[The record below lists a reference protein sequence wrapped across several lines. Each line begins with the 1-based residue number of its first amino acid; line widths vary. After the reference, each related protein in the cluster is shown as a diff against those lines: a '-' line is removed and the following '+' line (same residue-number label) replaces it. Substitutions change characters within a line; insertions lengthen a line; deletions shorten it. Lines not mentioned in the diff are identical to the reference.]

1 MSDNDVPA
9 ATELGAGHSWELLGS
24 AGYGRLAV
32 VIAGAPEIFPVNFVA
47 RHPTVYLRTGEG
59 TKLFGATVGHPVA
72 LEVDQVDSTG
82 AWSVVAKGTPR
93 EAIAQDEV
101 DAVDQLGLEP
111 WVPTVKRHL
120 IAIDVTSVSGRRF
133 EFGAEPEVDPAAE
146 PTD

>member
-1 MSDNDVPA
+1 MSDSDVSA
-9 ATELGAGHSWELLGS
+9 ITELETSHSWELLGS

-47 RHPTVYLRTGEG
+47 KHPAIYLRTGEG

-72 LEVDQVDSTG
+72 LEIDQVDSTG

-93 EAIAQDEV
+93 EVTAQDEA
-101 DAVDQLGLEP
+101 DAVEVLGLEP

-120 IAIDVTSVSGRRF
+120 IAIDVASVSGRRF